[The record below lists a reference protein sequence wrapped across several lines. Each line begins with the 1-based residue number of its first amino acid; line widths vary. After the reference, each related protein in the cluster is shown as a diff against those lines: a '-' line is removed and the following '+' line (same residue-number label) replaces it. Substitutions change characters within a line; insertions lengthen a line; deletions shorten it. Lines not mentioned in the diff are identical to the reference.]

1 MSTVMVS
8 PDPEDPPDDEAS
20 SDPEPQPVT
29 ASATTAQ
36 EARAQP
42 ARVVRL
48 RGMEF
53 MARTSLMA
61 G

>member
-53 MARTSLMA
+53 MA
-61 G
+61 